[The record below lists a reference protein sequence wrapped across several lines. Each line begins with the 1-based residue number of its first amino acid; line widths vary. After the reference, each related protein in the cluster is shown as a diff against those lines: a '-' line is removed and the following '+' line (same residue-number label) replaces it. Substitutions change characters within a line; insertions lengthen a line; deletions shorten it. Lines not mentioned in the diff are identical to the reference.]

1 MTEKQQYW
9 ILETKHSAYAFGIND
24 AGILENNYWGKRL
37 DNQSNYPDLPE
48 SEGWASFNGPTQI
61 LQEEYPVY
69 GGMCYHEPCLK
80 ITFEDGVRD
89 IVLEFESEK
98 TTNNELVI
106 SLRDLHYPLKMN
118 LHYQTHS
125 EYDLIER
132 WVELVNLGKETIT
145 IERIFSALWHFPV
158 RGEYFLSHLTGRW
171 NDEFNLVRESLT
183 PGVKVLE
190 SRRITSSHQH
200 NPWFLIDD
208 GNCTEDN
215 GNVWFGALAWSGNWK
230 LTAEVSNFYTTRIG
244 IGINDW
250 DFVWKLK
257 EGEAFSSPHAISG
270 FSDKGYGEASRLF
283 HNFIRNELIPHKNQ
297 IHKVLYNSWEATF
310 FDVNEPSQSR
320 LAEIA
325 AKIGVELFV
334 VDDGW
339 FHDRNNDK
347 AGLGDWW
354 PDSEKFPNGLAPL
367 IKKVNSLGM
376 EFGLWLEPEMVNPDS
391 DLYRKHPDW
400 ILHYPTRV
408 PTLARNQ
415 MILNIARPDVQEYIF
430 SKIDKLLSENNISF
444 IKWDMNR
451 NVSEPG
457 WPTAPGDQREIWV
470 RYVEGLYKVW
480 GGLRIK
486 HPEVIWQSCS
496 GGGGRADLGILNY
509 ADQIWVSDNT
519 YALDRLRIQYGFSQI
534 FPAITMESWV
544 TDADRGIIP
553 LEFRFHV
560 SMCGSLGIGGNLLL
574 WDEAE
579 ILEASLWISKYKKH
593 RQVIQFG
600 NQYRLSKESMQ
611 YNSKDSEKGVLFVF
625 GTENNKAHSPIRIYL
640 RGMNP
645 ELKYMIEGFQETLTG
660 SEWMKRELTF
670 PLLIHRSLFL
680 EISVCKQ

>member
-1 MTEKQQYW
+1 MNEKMFYR
-9 ILETKHSAYAFGIND
+9 ILETNNCAYVFGINN
-24 AGILENNYWGKRL
+24 AGILVNAYWGKKL
-37 DNQSNYPDLPE
+37 KIQNLYPDLPE
-48 SEGWASFNGPTQI
+48 SDGWASFNGPSEI

-69 GGMCYHEPCLK
+69 GGMCFHEPCLK
-80 ITFEDGVRD
+80 ISFYDGVRD
-89 IVLEFESEK
+89 IVLKFESEK

-106 SLRDLHYPLKMN
+106 SLQDIHYPLKVN
-118 LHYQTHS
+118 LHYLTHK
-125 EYDLIER
+125 EFDLIER
-132 WVELVNLGKETIT
+132 WVEVETLGKEIIN
-145 IERIFSALWHFPV
+145 IERILSAMWHLPS
-158 RGEYFLSHLTGRW
+158 GGNYFLSHLTGRW
-171 NDEFNLVRESLT
+171 NDEFNLVREPLT

-190 SRRITSSHQH
+190 SRRITSSHHH
-200 NPWFLIDD
+200 NPWFVIDN
-208 GNCTEDN
+208 GNCSEDS

-230 LTAEVSNFYTTRIG
+230 LTAEVSNFNTTRLG

-250 DFVWKLK
+250 DFVWQLK
-257 EGEAFSSPHAISG
+257 EGETFTSPHAICG
-270 FSDKGYGEASRLF
+270 FSEKGYGEASRLI
-283 HNFIRNELIPHKNQ
+283 HSYIREELIPHKTHT
-297 IHKVLYNSWEATF
+297 HKVLYNSWEATQF
-310 FDVNEPSQSR
+310 EVNDRSQMR

-325 AKIGVELFV
+325 AQMGVELFV

-339 FHDRNNDK
+339 FHHRNNDK

-354 PDSEKFPNGLAPL
+354 PDSEKFPNGLTPL

-376 EFGLWLEPEMVNPDS
+376 EFGLWFEPEMVNPDS

-415 MILNIARPDVQEYIF
+415 MILNMARPDVQEYIF

-480 GGLRIK
+480 GELRIK

-496 GGGGRADLGILNY
+496 GGSGRADLGILNY

-519 YALDRLRIQYGFSQI
+519 FALDRLRIQYGFSQI

-579 ILEASLWISKYKKH
+579 ILEASHWISLYKKH

-600 NQYRLSKESMQ
+600 NQYRLSKETMQ
-611 YNSKDSEKGVLFVF
+611 YMSKEAEKGVLFVF
-625 GTENNKAHSPIRIYL
+625 QTDAAPHYSPKRIHL
-640 RGMNP
+640 KGLNP
-645 ELKYMIEGFQETLTG
+645 EWMYQVEGFEEVLSG
-660 SEWMKRELTF
+660 KEWMSRELIF
-670 PLLIHRSLFL
+670 NLAINQSVLR
-680 EISVCKQ
+680 EIRCVM